1 MITNKD
7 ITSYGDIRRMRIL
20 SDKLSAIS
28 ATRSNIASLMGMAML
43 VTLTACSEA
52 EIILPGDREAVL
64 PEAGFISID
73 NEAALEGAGLS
84 EQTLSSDARHPGIT
98 GSHSGGHLSLDGALA
113 QRWRASVE
121 GVPDETVELPQPLII
136 GSQVLAIGADAAL
149 TAFSLDTG
157 EVNWTRFID
166 ERNDDPLP
174 GVAGGLASNG
184 ELIIAHAA
192 YNRLEAISVETG
204 ELVWSIAHDQPLRGG
219 PTMTDV
225 NSVVV
230 TDIDGRIYV
239 YRINDGEL
247 LWQRAGLPVNT
258 IVFGVASPAAASE
271 RIVIAGAAGEVA
283 VHNSLSGDLIWA
295 DSLAS
300 FNPRTPLEEL
310 GDIRAHPVVRDGA
323 VFVISQSGR
332 MVSYQLNSGFPIW
345 EKSVGGIEM
354 PWVAGQTVFVL
365 TLDGRL
371 YALRD
376 SDGAARWVAE
386 LEGAV
391 PLGKIASSDV
401 PRYIGPI
408 VAENRVYVAS
418 ASGNL
423 LSYNAETGVRVNS
436 RSLGGTLTTPPQI
449 GQGVMAILLN
459 SGELQILD

>member
-1 MITNKD
+1 ML
-7 ITSYGDIRRMRIL
+7 MRTLSGLRSAMAGQPSHIAKLFGAAAIL
-20 SDKLSAIS
+20 CLA
-28 ATRSNIASLMGMAML
+28 
-43 VTLTACSEA
+43 ACSEA

-73 NEAALEGAGLS
+73 NAAALEGSGLPK
-84 EQTLSSDARHPGIT
+84 QTILSDARHPGIT
-98 GSHSGGHLSLDGALA
+98 GSHSGGHLSLDGELNR
-113 QRWRASVE
+113 RWRASVKA
-121 GVPDETVELPQPLII
+121 VPDETVELPQPII
-136 GSQVLAIGADAAL
+136 VGDKVLAIGADAAV
-149 TAFSLDTG
+149 TAFMLATG
-157 EVNWTRFID
+157 EVAWTRLID

-184 ELIIAHAA
+184 ELVIAHAA
-192 YNRLEAISVETG
+192 FNRLEALSVETG
-204 ELVWSIAHDQPLRGG
+204 EMLWSVSHEQPLRGG
-219 PTMTDV
+219 PTFTDV

-310 GDIRAHPVVRDGA
+310 GDIRAHPVVQGSS
-323 VFVISQSGR
+323 VYVISQSGR

-354 PWVAGQTVFVL
+354 PWVAGETVFVL

-371 YALRD
+371 YALRV

-386 LEGAV
+386 LEGAS
-391 PLGKIASSDV
+391 PIGKIASNDV
-401 PRYIGPI
+401 PRYVGPI
-408 VAENRVYVAS
+408 VADNTVYIVS

-423 LSYNAETGVRVNS
+423 LSFNAETGVKLTS
-436 RSLGGTLTTPPQI
+436 RSLGGALTTPPQI
-449 GQGVMAILLN
+449 GQGVMAILRN
-459 SGELQILD
+459 SGELQILE